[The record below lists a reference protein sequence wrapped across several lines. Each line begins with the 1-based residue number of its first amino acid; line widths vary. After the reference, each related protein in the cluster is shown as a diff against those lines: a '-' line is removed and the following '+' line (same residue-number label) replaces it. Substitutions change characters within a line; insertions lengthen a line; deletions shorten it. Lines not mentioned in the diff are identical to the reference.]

1 MSLST
6 LGIAVVLFSLMIAG
20 LVYLVDVNR
29 HKDKIVAALMA
40 HTGRAFQVQNRIGF
54 TLYPW
59 VGMNLGKIRVGN
71 TEGFEGTDFADIHGV
86 KVRVKVMPMFARRV
100 VIDTVRLEGVD
111 INLMRDS
118 DGVTNWDDLARL
130 AHQAVAREQTPVLQ
144 PAEKKKKK
152 KKKPRAKKQQL
163 PVDLEKLNILGIE
176 IKELGLTFD
185 DQLTHALYK
194 LDGLSL
200 KTSGIRLNEPIQVQV
215 KATANARNVPAMEGL
230 AFDSEVHFET
240 KLTVLIEKS
249 LEVGALPRS

>member
-40 HTGRAFQVQNRIGF
+40 HTGRAFQVQDRIGF

-71 TEGFEGTDFADIHGV
+71 AEGFEGTDFADIHGV
-86 KVRVKVMPMFARRV
+86 KVRVKVMPMFARRIV
-100 VIDTVRLEGVD
+100 VDTVRLEGVD
-111 INLMRDS
+111 VNLMRDS

-130 AHQAVAREQTPVLQ
+130 AHEAVAREQTLVLQ
-144 PAEKKKKK
+144 PSEKKKKK
-152 KKKPRAKKQQL
+152 KSSAKKQQL
-163 PVDLEKLNILGIE
+163 PIDLEKLNILGVE

-249 LEVGALPRS
+249 LEIGALPRS